1 MEEKQENNYLRV
13 SLLRAGFLRVL
24 EIYHA
29 GSSSIF
35 FSSLSYISASL
46 FHLLYLF
53 SILLPSPMKLTEFLY
68 IFSAFLTIFIC
79 CSAQKGWMLLKSG
92 YKEEKWEK
100 SMLICQAQWFS
111 RLVELYLRFSV
122 QRMIWWEKSSIFWED
137 KRFFYLLWTVL
148 LSSVKIEEPLTYWN
162 L

>member
-46 FHLLYLF
+46 LHLLYLF
-53 SILLPSPMKLTEFLY
+53 SILLPSPMKLTEFPC
-68 IFSAFLTIFIC
+68 IFSQL
-79 CSAQKGWMLLKSG
+79 SLP
-92 YKEEKWEK
+92 Y
-100 SMLICQAQWFS
+100 
-111 RLVELYLRFSV
+111 
-122 QRMIWWEKSSIFWED
+122 
-137 KRFFYLLWTVL
+137 
-148 LSSVKIEEPLTYWN
+148 SSVAAHKKVECY
-162 L
+162 